1 MTTKSSRVMHMA
13 HIMHQDKPRFPWSEL
28 VRRAWY
34 FIRFRE
40 WLKNGICTFSF
51 YKSDGSI
58 REAKGTLHELLIPE
72 DKKPGASS
80 RQTGGAASAEK
91 GNKAPNYQSIAF
103 YDLEKQDWRSFNI
116 TKFIGFVTVYKLVY
130 FSAMNEQKID
140 KLSCKE
146 TR

>member
-34 FIRFRE
+34 FIHFRE

-58 REAKGTLHELLIPE
+58 REAKGTLNELLIPE

-91 GNKAPNYQSIAF
+91 GNKTYTLAIPLLYPCATEGLTTLYILTTI
-103 YDLEKQDWRSFNI
+103 Y
-116 TKFIGFVTVYKLVY
+116 
-130 FSAMNEQKID
+130 
-140 KLSCKE
+140 
-146 TR
+146 